1 MSLPLP
7 SRDLQD
13 DDRNIP
19 PVLAL
24 EARLKFFKAKWKRAR
39 YEIPGILSLVVWL
52 PWWLRW

>member
-19 PVLAL
+19 PILAL